1 MKRPS
6 FIEGVGVAIA
16 LSVTASV
23 AFHALG
29 WIAPG
34 AWALHLLI
42 AAVAL
47 GYVVYLLMRSPGR
60 VGRIS
65 TLGLWAIATLATLSI
80 EPSLALHLLVQVG
93 LVWLIRSLYF
103 YSSVLAALADLGLS
117 GLGLSAALWA
127 AERSGSLFLSLW
139 CLLLVQAL
147 FVAIPPHLR
156 RKRTQI
162 QPQSETDERFERAHR
177 TADNALRRLSTLR

>member
-6 FIEGVGVAIA
+6 FIEGVGVALA
-16 LSVTASV
+16 LSLTAAISY
-23 AFHALG
+23 HALA
-29 WIAPG
+29 WVLPG
-34 AWALHLLI
+34 AWALQVLT

-47 GYVVYLLMRSPGR
+47 GYVLYLLARSPGR
-60 VGRIS
+60 VGRTS
-65 TLGLWAIATLATLSI
+65 TLGLWALTTLATLSL
-80 EPSLALHLLVQVG
+80 EPSLGLHVLVQMG
-93 LVWLIRSLYF
+93 LIWLIRSLYF

-147 FVAIPPHLR
+147 FVAIPSHLR
-156 RKRTQI
+156 RNTKPI
-162 QPQSETDERFERAHR
+162 ELSSEADERFERAHR